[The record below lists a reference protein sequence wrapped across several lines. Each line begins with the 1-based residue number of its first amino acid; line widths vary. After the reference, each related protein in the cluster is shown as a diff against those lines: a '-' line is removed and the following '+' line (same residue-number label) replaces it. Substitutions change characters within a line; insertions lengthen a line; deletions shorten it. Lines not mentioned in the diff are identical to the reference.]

1 MDNNFIINFNSTFK
15 NHNSFLS
22 RDKNDFILETTVENL
37 EKVLFF
43 LRDHEGCLFK
53 MLIDILVVDYPGRE
67 KRFSLFYCLLSLK
80 YKLICQKSNINNNK
94 LYNNNRNLYVIYV
107 DIIIFIT

>member
-1 MDNNFIINFNSTFK
+1 MKLILIKWNQIINQF
-15 NHNSFLS
+15 
-22 RDKNDFILETTVENL
+22 
-37 EKVLFF
+37 
-43 LRDHEGCLFK
+43 
-53 MLIDILVVDYPGRE
+53 
-67 KRFSLFYCLLSLK
+67 LLSLK

>member
-43 LRDHEGCLFK
+43 LRDHEG
-53 MLIDILVVDYPGRE
+53 
-67 KRFSLFYCLLSLK
+67 
-80 YKLICQKSNINNNK
+80 
-94 LYNNNRNLYVIYV
+94 
-107 DIIIFIT
+107 